1 MEQLR
6 NKQCH
11 HYPPP
16 QRGTA
21 SGASND
27 DASARVPTKVDEW

>member
-1 MEQLR
+1 MESYEK
-6 NKQCH
+6 NNATATH
-11 HYPPP
+11 PP
-16 QRGTA
+16 QRRTA